1 MRPSRQ
7 TFAGSAFAALAVW
20 LAVFQATA
28 GEPDNS
34 ISLSGTWRFRL
45 DPAGVGITNQWFKQ
59 TLEDSVHPARHNR
72 HQPER
77 HFQDERAV
85 DRLSRVWY

>member
-20 LAVFQATA
+20 LVVFHATA

-59 TLEDSVHPARHNR
+59 TLEDSVILPATTG
-72 HQPER
+72 PWTGL
-77 HFQDERAV
+77 V
-85 DRLSRVWY
+85 RVATLKSE